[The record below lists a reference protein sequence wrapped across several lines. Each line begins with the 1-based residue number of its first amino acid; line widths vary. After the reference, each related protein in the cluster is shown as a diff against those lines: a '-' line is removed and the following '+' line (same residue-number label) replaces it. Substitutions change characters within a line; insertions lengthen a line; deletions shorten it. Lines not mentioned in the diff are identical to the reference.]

1 VAPALTSFAGRG
13 LAIMLD
19 EVEGQRASNRIT
31 PGSVAESTSCARGS
45 SNIPQIGAAR
55 LVAPFN

>member
-19 EVEGQRASNRIT
+19 EVEGQRASNSHAGQCSRIDIVCAGQFRYSKN
-31 PGSVAESTSCARGS
+31 GSISPSWPV
-45 SNIPQIGAAR
+45 
-55 LVAPFN
+55 